1 MMHNTPSYQLLAKS
15 GNKEDLDESKRLVV
29 QQHSM
34 DTNDEFLV
42 SAREK
47 EEF

>member
-1 MMHNTPSYQLLAKS
+1 MMHNTPSYQLLAKN
-15 GNKEDLDESKRLVV
+15 GNKEDMEDGKRLVV

-34 DTNDEFLV
+34 DTNDEFLA